1 MSEIITKIKEYM
13 AVKNLSGTSFAKG
26 LGISAVTVN
35 QYLSGK
41 RRVPWEFIQSIL
53 DYDEK
58 LSSEWLTRG
67 KGEMYGDA
75 NSNES
80 SEQITRE
87 LADAKVKVLVQEG
100 LIDKLLNIIGDK
112 VGDKQKLVSEKYES
126 RVG

>member
-13 AVKNLSGTSFAKG
+13 SVKNLSGTSFAKE

-41 RRVPWEFIQSIL
+41 RRVPWEFVQSIL

-67 KGEMYGDA
+67 EGEMYGDV

-87 LADAKVKVLVQEG
+87 LADAKVKMLVQEG